1 MRWKEVMRAREG
13 ERGHKRGSGRR
24 EEEIVVDRQG
34 EEREVGSVTEQD
46 QCTTRTLRV
55 PPPFAHPPLPPI

>member
-55 PPPFAHPPLPPI
+55 PPPFAHPPI